1 MHLRIHLSERKFKCE
16 ECGLAFMQKEFLA
29 RHKLT
34 HTGEVPF
41 RCDTCGRAFRQL
53 VNLKQHTIRKHFNN
67 NNNKKQV
74 TDYTVSFLICIKI
87 AKYCTKSH

>member
-1 MHLRIHLSERKFKCE
+1 MHLRIHLNERKFKCE

-67 NNNKKQV
+67 KNNKKQV
-74 TDYTVSFLICIKI
+74 TEVIPDIHYLLHYYVSG
-87 AKYCTKSH
+87 YN